1 MQKKSS
7 LLIIVFLILALQH
20 SAQSVEYAVTG
31 AAFINTADG
40 KVIENA
46 VILVEGDRIKDV
58 GRAGKLKIPA
68 GVKVIYATGKWIL
81 PGMIDGHIH
90 LFQSGGLYTRPDAV
104 NLSSFY
110 PYEKDQQWIK
120 DNRADLMRRYLA
132 CGVTS
137 LVDVGGPFSNFDV
150 RTYCNASPIAPNV
163 YVTGPL
169 ISTYQ
174 PPNLDKNDPPIIK
187 VKNEE
192 EARELVRKQL
202 PYKPDFIKIWY
213 IVLPGQSAE
222 KTLPIVKATIEE
234 AHKNN
239 LKVAVHATEYATA
252 TLAVKAGCD
261 ILVHSINDKPADAAF
276 IELLKTKKITYIPTM
291 IVGQKYR
298 EMFTQQHSLSQH
310 DFKYANPFALGSIF
324 DLQHLQ
330 GKGVPFDYKKMRAAR
345 RVVNEEDSLM
355 GISLKLLSGAGINI
369 AAGTDAG
376 NIGTQHASS
385 YLAELL
391 AMRAAGMSNMEVLA
405 AGTINA
411 ARGFGKDNLIGS
423 LDKGKLADF
432 IILDKNPLDDLNNL
446 GFISSVVHRGNIIS
460 TDTLLA
466 SSPEILVQQ
475 QLNAY
480 NNRDIEA
487 FLAPYSDSVEIYEFP
502 AKLLSKGKDK
512 MRPDYAGM
520 FERVKALH
528 CNLVKRVV
536 EGNTVI
542 DQESVTGFGPN
553 AFKAIAI
560 YKISKGKIQQV
571 YFIQ

>member
-1 MQKKSS
+1 MQKRSALFIIS
-7 LLIIVFLILALQH
+7 LLALALKLT
-20 SAQSVEYAVTG
+20 AQTISYAVTG
-31 AAFINTADG
+31 ATFINTADA
-40 KVIENA
+40 KLIKNA
-46 VILVEGDRIKDV
+46 VILVEGDRIKQV
-58 GRAGKLKIPA
+58 GSAGEVKIPA
-68 GVKVIYATGKWIL
+68 GVKLIDATGKWIL

-90 LFQSGGLYTRPDAV
+90 FFQSGSLYTRPDAV
-104 NLSSFY
+104 NLTSFY

-132 CGVTS
+132 CGITS
-137 LVDVGGPFSNFDV
+137 VVDVGGPFSNFDV
-150 RTYCNASPIAPNV
+150 RTYCNARATAPNAF
-163 YVTGPL
+163 VTGPL

-174 PPNLDKNDPPIIK
+174 PPNLDKADPPIVK
-187 VKNEE
+187 VNNPK

-202 PYKPDFIKIWY
+202 PFKPDFIKIWY

-234 AHKNN
+234 AHKYN
-239 LKVAVHATEYATA
+239 LKAAVHATEYATA
-252 TLAVKAGCD
+252 TLAVQAGCD
-261 ILVHSINDKPADAAF
+261 MLVHSIDDKPADAAF
-276 IELLKTKKITYIPTM
+276 IALLKSKNITYIPTM

-298 EMFTQQHSLSQH
+298 ESFTQQHNLSLH
-310 DFKYANPFALGSIF
+310 DFKYANPFALGSLF

-330 GKGVPFDYKKMRAAR
+330 GKGLPFDYKKMRAAR
-345 RVVNEEDSLM
+345 RVINEEDSLM
-355 GISLKLLSGAGINI
+355 QVNLQLISAAGINV

-391 AMRAAGMSNMEVLA
+391 AMKAAGMSNMQVLA

-411 ARGFGKDNLIGS
+411 ARGFGKDSLVGS
-423 LDKGKLADF
+423 LEKGKLADF

-446 GFISSVVHRGNIIS
+446 DFISTVVHRGNIIS

-466 SSPEILVQQ
+466 VSPEILVQQ

-487 FLAPYSDSVEIYEFP
+487 FLAPYSDSVEIFEFP
-502 AKLLSKGKDK
+502 AKLLSKGKEK
-512 MRPDYAGM
+512 MRADYAGM
-520 FERVKALH
+520 FRGVKALH
-528 CNLVKRVV
+528 CKLVNRVV

-542 DQESVTGFGPN
+542 DHESVTGFGPN
-553 AFKAIAI
+553 PLKAVAI

>member
-1 MQKKSS
+1 MQKKSVS
-7 LLIIVFLILALQH
+7 FVFFFLLLALQH
-20 SAQSVEYAVTG
+20 SAQTVEYAVTG
-31 AAFINTADG
+31 ATFINTANG
-40 KVIENA
+40 KVIDNA

-58 GRAGKLKIPA
+58 GRADKVKIPA
-68 GVKVIYATGKWIL
+68 GAKIIDAAGKWIL
-81 PGMIDGHIH
+81 PGMVDGHIH
-90 LFQSGGLYTRPDAV
+90 FFQSGGLYTRPDAV
-104 NLSSFY
+104 NVSSFY
-110 PYEKDQQWIK
+110 PYEKDQQWLK

-132 CGVTS
+132 CGITS
-137 LVDVGGPFSNFDV
+137 VVDVGGPFSNFDV
-150 RTYCNASPIAPNV
+150 RTYCNSTATAPNAF
-163 YVTGPL
+163 VTGPL

-174 PPNLDKNDPPIIK
+174 PMNLDKNDPPIVK

-222 KTLPIVKATIEE
+222 KTLPIVKATIDE

-239 LKVAVHATEYATA
+239 LKVAVHATEYITA
-252 TLAVKAGCD
+252 TLAVQAGCD
-261 ILVHSINDKPADAAF
+261 ILVHSIDDKPADAAF
-276 IELLKTKKITYIPTM
+276 IELLKARKITYIPTM

-298 EMFTQQHSLSQH
+298 ETFTQQHNLSQH
-310 DFKYANPFALGSIF
+310 DFKYANPFALGTLF

-330 GKGVPFDYKKMRAAR
+330 GKGLPFDYKKMRAAR
-345 RVVNEEDSLM
+345 RVINEEDSLM
-355 GISLKLLSGAGINI
+355 RISLKLVSAAGINV
-369 AAGTDAG
+369 ATGTDAG
-376 NIGTQHASS
+376 NIGTQHGSS

-391 AMRAAGMSNMEVLA
+391 AMRDAGMSNMQVLA

-411 ARGFGKDNLIGS
+411 ARGFGKDSLIGS
-423 LDKGKLADF
+423 LEKGKLADF

-446 GFISSVVHRGNIIS
+446 DFISTVVHRGNIIA

-466 SSPEILVQQ
+466 ISPEILVQQ

-487 FLAPYSDSVEIYEFP
+487 FLAPYSDSVEIYQFP
-502 AKLLSKGKDK
+502 AKLLLKGKEK

-520 FERVKALH
+520 FQRVKVLH
-528 CNLVKRVV
+528 CKLVNRVV

-542 DQESVTGFGPN
+542 DQESVTGFGPD

>member
-7 LLIIVFLILALQH
+7 SLIIFFLILALKH
-20 SAQSVEYAVTG
+20 SAQTVEYAVTG
-31 AAFINTADG
+31 ATFINTADG
-40 KVIENA
+40 KLIENA

-68 GVKVIYATGKWIL
+68 GVKVIDATGKWIL

-90 LFQSGGLYTRPDAV
+90 FFQSGGLYTRPDAV
-104 NLSSFY
+104 NLTSFY

-137 LVDVGGPFSNFDV
+137 VVDVGGPFSNFDV
-150 RTYCNASPIAPNV
+150 RTYCNASPTAPNAF
-163 YVTGPL
+163 VTGPL

-174 PPNLDKNDPPIIK
+174 PPNLDKTDPPIVK

-202 PYKPDFIKIWY
+202 PFKPDFIKIWY

-239 LKVAVHATEYATA
+239 LKVAVHATEYETA
-252 TLAVKAGCD
+252 TLAVQAGCD
-261 ILVHSINDKPADAAF
+261 ILVHSIDDKPADAAF
-276 IELLKTKKITYIPTM
+276 IELLKSKKVTYIPTM

-298 EMFTQQHSLSQH
+298 EMFTQQHHLSQH
-310 DFKYANPFALGSIF
+310 DFKYANPFALGTIF

-330 GKGVPFDYKKMRAAR
+330 GKGIPFDYKKMRAAR
-345 RVVNEEDSLM
+345 RVINEEDSLM
-355 GISLKLLSGAGINI
+355 RISLKMIAGAGVNI

-391 AMRAAGMSNMEVLA
+391 AMRDAGMSNMQVLA

-423 LDKGKLADF
+423 LEKGKLADF
-432 IILDKNPLDDLNNL
+432 IIVDKNPLDDLNNL
-446 GFISSVVHRGNIIS
+446 GFISTVVHRGNVIS

-466 SSPEILVQQ
+466 VSPEILVQQ

-528 CNLVKRVV
+528 CKLVNRVV

>member
-1 MQKKSS
+1 MLKKSFPFLFFC
-7 LLIIVFLILALQH
+7 LLLSLQH
-20 SAQSVEYAVTG
+20 SAQTVVYAVTG
-31 AAFINTADG
+31 ATFINTADG
-40 KVIENA
+40 KLIENA
-46 VILVEGDRIKDV
+46 VILVEGDRIKDA
-58 GRAGKLKIPA
+58 GRSGKVKIPA
-68 GVKVIYATGKWIL
+68 GATIIDATGKWIL

-90 LFQSGGLYTRPDAV
+90 FFQSGGLYTRPDAV
-104 NLSSFY
+104 NVSSFY

-132 CGVTS
+132 CGITS
-137 LVDVGGPFSNFDV
+137 VVDVGGPFSNFDI
-150 RTYCNASPIAPNV
+150 RTYCNASPLAPNAF
-163 YVTGPL
+163 VTGPL

-174 PPNLDKNDPPIIK
+174 PMNLDKIDPPIVK

-202 PYKPDFIKIWY
+202 PFKPDFIKIWY
-213 IVLPGQSAE
+213 IVLPGQDAA

-252 TLAVKAGCD
+252 MLAVQAGCD
-261 ILVHSINDKPADAAF
+261 ILVHSIDDKPADAAF
-276 IELLKTKKITYIPTM
+276 IELLKAKKITYIPTM

-298 EMFTQQHSLSQH
+298 ESFTQQHNLSQH
-310 DFKYANPFALGSIF
+310 DFKYANPFALGTLF

-330 GKGVPFDYKKMRAAR
+330 GKGLPFDYKKMRAAR
-345 RVVNEEDSLM
+345 RVINEEDSLM
-355 GISLKLLSGAGINI
+355 RISLKLVSAAGINV

-376 NIGTQHASS
+376 NIGTQHGSS

-391 AMRAAGMSNMEVLA
+391 AMRDAGMSNMQVLA

-411 ARGFGKDNLIGS
+411 ARGFGKDSLIGS
-423 LDKGKLADF
+423 LEKGKLADF

-446 GFISSVVHRGNIIS
+446 DFISTVVHRGNIIS

-466 SSPEILVQQ
+466 ISPEILVQQ

-502 AKLLSKGKDK
+502 AKLLLKGKEK

-520 FERVKALH
+520 FQRVKALH
-528 CNLVKRVV
+528 CKLVNRVV

-542 DQESVTGFGPN
+542 DQESVTGFGPD